1 MKHAT
6 WIIPILLLCT
16 ILTLSACTSG
26 ENSRGSDMQLPA
38 ESTVLQTETES
49 LPEAVHSSDIG
60 PSSNPA
66 ESTEAPI
73 GSEEPSTEA
82 PEPTTPDT
90 IAPQSEPVASST
102 EPEPPATEPKPTEPK
117 PTEPKPTDPKPT
129 EPKPTEPKPT
139 EPKPTE
145 PKPTE
150 HVHSWSGWTQSKA
163 PTCGA
168 AGEEVRS
175 CTCGAKETRAVAATG
190 KHSWQETPAT
200 CTQDGA
206 KTCKVCGKKET
217 IPALGHDW
225 VHQDEEGHWQPVV
238 TCYCGAQFGSVD
250 EWEAHAS
257 LSYDIEYMNTHAGY
271 EFHEDWVI
279 DKPAR
284 DVCSRCSAVK

>member
-6 WIIPILLLCT
+6 WVIPILLLCT
-16 ILTLSACTSG
+16 ILTLSACSSG

-49 LPEAVHSSDIG
+49 LPETVHSSDIG

-66 ESTEAPI
+66 ESTEAPTE
-73 GSEEPSTEA
+73 SEEPSTEA

-90 IAPQSEPVASST
+90 TAPQSEPAASST
-102 EPEPPATEPKPTEPK
+102 EPEPPATEPRPTEPK
-117 PTEPKPTDPKPT
+117 PTEPKPT

-150 HVHSWSGWTQSKA
+150 HVHSWSGWTQSKS

-168 AGEEVRS
+168 VGEEVRTCS
-175 CTCGAKETRAVAATG
+175 CGAKETRTVAATG

-225 VHQDEEGHWQPVV
+225 VHQNEEGHWQTLV
-238 TCYCGAQFGSVD
+238 TCYCGMQFNSEA
-250 EWEAHAS
+250 EWYAHAS
-257 LSYDIEYMNTHAGY
+257 ASPDLDYADAHAGF
-271 EFHEDWVI
+271 EAHEIWVS
-279 DKPAR
+279 DKPGR
-284 DVCSRCSAVK
+284 DVCSRCGIVQ

>member
-16 ILTLSACTSG
+16 ILTLSACSSG

-49 LPEAVHSSDIG
+49 LPETVHSSDIG

-66 ESTEAPI
+66 ESTEAPTE
-73 GSEEPSTEA
+73 SEEPSTEA

-90 IAPQSEPVASST
+90 TAPQSEPAASST
-102 EPEPPATEPKPTEPK
+102 EPEPPATEPRPTE
-117 PTEPKPTDPKPT
+117 PKPT

-150 HVHSWSGWTQSKA
+150 HVHSWSGWTQTAA
-163 PTCGA
+163 PTCAVDGWKTR
-168 AGEEVRS
+168 V
-175 CTCGAKETRAVAATG
+175 CTGCGFTETRNIPATG
-190 KHSWQETPAT
+190 NHSWQETAPT
-200 CTQDGA
+200 CTQDGT

-225 VHQDEEGHWQPVV
+225 VHQDEEGHWQALV

-250 EWEAHAS
+250 EWEVHAS
-257 LSYDIEYMNTHAGY
+257 ASPDLDYADAHAGY
-271 EFHEDWVI
+271 ELHVVWAV
-279 DKPAR
+279 DKPGR
-284 DVCSRCSAVK
+284 DVCSRCGMVK

>member
-6 WIIPILLLCT
+6 WVIPILLLCT

-73 GSEEPSTEA
+73 ESEEPSTEA
-82 PEPTTPDT
+82 PEPTPPDT
-90 IAPQSEPVASST
+90 TAPQSEPAASST
-102 EPEPPATEPKPTEPK
+102 EPEPPATEPRPTEPK

-150 HVHSWSGWTQSKA
+150 HVHSWSGCTQSKA
-163 PTCGA
+163 PTCGV
-168 AGEEVRS
+168 AGEEVRTCS
-175 CTCGAKETRAVAATG
+175 CGAKETRTVAATG
-190 KHSWQETPAT
+190 KHSWQETAPT

-225 VHQDEEGHWQPVV
+225 VHQNEEGHWQTLV
-238 TCYCGAQFGSVD
+238 TCYCGMQFNSEA
-250 EWEAHAS
+250 EWYAHAS
-257 LSYDIEYMNTHAGY
+257 ASPDMDYADAHAGF
-271 EFHEDWVI
+271 EAHEIWVI
-279 DKPAR
+279 DKPGR
-284 DVCSRCSAVK
+284 DVCSRCGTVK